1 MRKFISLLF
10 LIATLL
16 TACHTPRQAAEREIY
31 HRTDTLRIVEER
43 LVPVPTSAD
52 SAQLRALLECD
63 STGQVVLNALFIEQS
78 KNANLLVELDK
89 MGRLLA
95 QFRTRPDTVYIPVAD
110 TTTTI
115 TSEEREKATE
125 TTTVEVER
133 KRGVFESYLLCCGF
147 IFNIVVIILITFVI
161 LYFILKRKLS

>member
-31 HRTDTLRIVEER
+31 HRTDTLRIVDER

-52 SAQLRALLECD
+52 SARLRALLECD

-95 QFRTRPDTVYIPVAD
+95 QFRTRPDTVYVPVAD

-115 TSEEREKATE
+115 TSEDKDTE
-125 TTTVEVER
+125 TIYIEVER
-133 KRGVFESYLLCCGF
+133 KRGMLESYLLCCGV
-147 IFNIVVIILITFVI
+147 IFNLFVVILIIFAI

>member
-110 TTTTI
+110 TTTI
-115 TSEEREKATE
+115 TSEEKEKKAE
-125 TTTVEVER
+125 AKYVEVER
-133 KRGVFESYLLCCGF
+133 KRGVVECYFLCCGF
-147 IFNIVVIILITFVI
+147 IFNIIVIILITFAI

>member
-95 QFRTRPDTVYIPVAD
+95 QFRTRPDTVYVSVAD

-115 TSEEREKATE
+115 TSEDKDTE
-125 TTTVEVER
+125 TIYIEVER
-133 KRGVFESYLLCCGF
+133 KRGMLESYLLCCGV
-147 IFNIVVIILITFVI
+147 IFNLVVVILIIFAI